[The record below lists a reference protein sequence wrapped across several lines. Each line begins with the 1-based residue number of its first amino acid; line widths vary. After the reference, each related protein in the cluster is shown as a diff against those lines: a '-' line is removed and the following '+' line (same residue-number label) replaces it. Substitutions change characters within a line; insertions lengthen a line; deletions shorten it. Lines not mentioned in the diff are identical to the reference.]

1 MSVART
7 ILSRSLRRS
16 VKSFF
21 RPQLSRTLSTNIL
34 DSGLPDVSIPS
45 TSIPEFVFSKCEKY
59 DHFTAIECG
68 ITGRKYTY
76 GEIISK
82 SKNLSRA
89 LRKKLGLK
97 DGDVVAVLLPNV
109 PEFPLVTLGVLH
121 ANLIVTTLNPVYTQD
136 EIYRQLSD
144 SLTKVLITTPDLLP
158 TVNQITH
165 KFDYTLPVVTIKTRQ
180 NQSIYNTI
188 DFREFVDK
196 GQELSEVP
204 NKTTSEDVAF
214 LPYSSGTTGLPKGV
228 QLTHRNVVANLCQM
242 PEVQIFEPATTNHQ
256 DVVPGVAPM
265 AHIFGF
271 FMNTFLVLANG
282 GQIVTLPKFTPN
294 EYLDVLKT
302 HKVTA
307 LLAAPPTILFLTQN
321 SMVKKTDLGAVRT
334 VFSGGAHLSTI
345 DQEKFVEKMGT
356 HLCVLQGY
364 GLTETLSVTANSPQF
379 NVKGSIGRP
388 LPNTLVKIVDPE
400 GHSLGANSSGELL
413 IKGPQVMRGYLNRP
427 EETQKALVDGWFRS
441 GDVGHY
447 DDDGFFFI
455 TDRFKEL
462 IKVKGFSV
470 APAEL
475 EEVIK
480 RFGGVEDAAVIG
492 VANSRYGEVPRA
504 YVVLK
509 KDERVDVEG
518 LEKYVKG
525 QVAEYKQLRGGVEV
539 VDVIPKS
546 SSGKILRREL
556 KNDYEKKCTGSGK

>member
-1 MSVART
+1 MLPLRTVNRRVTNFVKFKSTASFKDVA
-7 ILSRSLRRS
+7 IPG
-16 VKSFF
+16 V
-21 RPQLSRTLSTNIL
+21 TL
-34 DSGLPDVSIPS
+34 
-45 TSIPEFVFSKCEKY
+45 PEYIFTECEKY
-59 DHFTAIECG
+59 GSLTAIKCG
-68 ITGRKYTY
+68 LTGRKYTY
-76 GEIISK
+76 SEIIADSVKLSK
-82 SKNLSRA
+82 SLRRNL
-89 LRKKLGLK
+89 KLNER
-97 DGDVVAVLLPNV
+97 DVVALFLPNL
-109 PEFPLVTLGVLH
+109 PEYPIAILGILHAGLLVTTINH
-121 ANLIVTTLNPVYTQD
+121 SYTSD

-144 SLTKVLITTPDLLP
+144 SLAKVLITTPDLLP
-158 TVNQITH
+158 TVNTH

-180 NQSIYNTI
+180 NQSICNTI

-204 NKTTSEDVAF
+204 NKTISDDVAF

-282 GQIVTLPKFTPN
+282 GQIVTLPKFTPH
-294 EYLDVLKT
+294 EYLELLKT

-345 DQEKFVEKMGT
+345 DQDKFVEKMGT
-356 HLCVLQGY
+356 HMCVLQGY

-379 NVKGSIGRP
+379 SVKGSIGRP
-388 LPNTLVKIVDPE
+388 LPNTLVKIVNPE

-427 EETQKALVDGWFRS
+427 EETQKVLVDGWFRT

-492 VANSRYGEVPRA
+492 VSSSRYGEIPRA

-509 KDERVDVEG
+509 DKRVDVEG

-556 KNDYEKKCTGSGK
+556 KNEYEKKCTGSGK